1 MRYNRY
7 RGPFWKP
14 RRSGLVRLVRQNLG
28 REKIYM
34 RKIRKKILTDNAEKP
49 IAVQIDYTDW
59 LEIERSLNLQGDDA
73 RDTDLSSYEGI
84 ITLSEEPLGYQSRI
98 RQEWS

>member
-1 MRYNRY
+1 MH
-7 RGPFWKP
+7 
-14 RRSGLVRLVRQNLG
+14 LVSQNLG

>member
-1 MRYNRY
+1 MRYNTSIR
-7 RGPFWKP
+7 PFGKP
-14 RRSGLVRLVRQNLG
+14 RRAGLVRLVRQNLG

-59 LEIERSLNLQGDDA
+59 LEIERSLNLQGDDT

>member
-1 MRYNRY
+1 
-7 RGPFWKP
+7 
-14 RRSGLVRLVRQNLG
+14 VRLVRQNLG

>member
-1 MRYNRY
+1 MRYNSETR
-7 RGPFWKP
+7 PFWKS
-14 RRSGLVRLVRQNLG
+14 RHAGLMRLVPQNLG

-34 RKIRKKILTDNAEKP
+34 RKIKKKILTDNAERP

-59 LEIERSLNLQGDDA
+59 LEIERSLNLQGDDT